1 MRLNL
6 RLSFCLLCSFI
17 LSQCQEPS
25 KRKQVQEQKISF
37 QKEGTLSIFNE
48 ENLELATFNIEIA
61 DNPYERQTGLM
72 YRDKLAKENGMLFI
86 FESNQIRNFYMK
98 NTHIPLDLI
107 FIDQNFEILNLHA
120 NATPYDTQSISSLFR
135 VKYVFEISGGLSNQI
150 GIQKGMKIKYTQL

>member
-1 MRLNL
+1 
-6 RLSFCLLCSFI
+6 
-17 LSQCQEPS
+17 
-25 KRKQVQEQKISF
+25 
-37 QKEGTLSIFNE
+37 
-48 ENLELATFNIEIA
+48 
-61 DNPYERQTGLM
+61 
-72 YRDKLAKENGMLFI
+72 
-86 FESNQIRNFYMK
+86 MK